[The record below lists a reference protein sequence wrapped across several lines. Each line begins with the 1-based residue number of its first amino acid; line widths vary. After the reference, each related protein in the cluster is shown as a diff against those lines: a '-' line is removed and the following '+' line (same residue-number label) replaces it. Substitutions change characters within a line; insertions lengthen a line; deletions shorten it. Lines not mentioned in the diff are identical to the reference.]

1 MRHRARNSCDR
12 ILLLMLLAASTASL
26 PAWAQETRF
35 RVIDMVD
42 LASVFAGEESSG
54 GYLEFREE
62 WIPDLQR
69 PSLSKKVTRYVVVH
83 PQDSLAGSQ
92 DSVKSSPGS
101 QATPEERLRRFGERI
116 RRLPVRDGK
125 VQLTGIRY
133 EFNLLDPHLEGS
145 GSADFQVPDSM
156 DRATRQLQQA
166 LIGLLSARTTGSDR
180 YDWEQQMLSVEF
192 SEQWSIDPATL
203 EITKEVESVT
213 PVIWQRRQ
221 TEEGEPLDEAG
232 TGFPV
237 YYKNR
242 LRPVILRN
250 P

>member
-12 ILLLMLLAASTASL
+12 ILLLMLLAAGAASL

-54 GYLEFREE
+54 GESSGGYLEFREE

-69 PSLSKKVTRYVVVH
+69 PSLAKKVTHYVVVC
-83 PQDSLAGSQ
+83 PQDSMA
-92 DSVKSSPGS
+92 
-101 QATPEERLRRFGERI
+101 APEERLRRFGERI
-116 RRLPVRDGK
+116 RLLPARDGK

-166 LIGLLSARTTGSDR
+166 LIGMLTDRTPGGDR
-180 YDWEQQMLSVEF
+180 YDWQQQMLSVEF
-192 SEQWSIDPATL
+192 SERWRIDPATL
-203 EITKEVESVT
+203 EISKEVESVT